1 MLMDRT
7 VFLNFASV
15 PFITRKKMGFA
26 VGIGRTMRDQSKI

>member
-15 PFITRKKMGFA
+15 PFIGGKNGKCDNYWKNNETA
-26 VGIGRTMRDQSKI
+26 E